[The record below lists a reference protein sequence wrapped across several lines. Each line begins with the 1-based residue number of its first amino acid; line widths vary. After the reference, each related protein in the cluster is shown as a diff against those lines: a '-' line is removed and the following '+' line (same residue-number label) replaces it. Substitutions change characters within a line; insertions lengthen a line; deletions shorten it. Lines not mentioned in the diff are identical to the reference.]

1 MKGKGRKELMYVVYG
16 KVEFFL
22 PYCHSLKEKRKVIN
36 SVVDRVRKRFNISI
50 SEVEYQDLWQRGAL
64 GFAAVAEGENKAFLL
79 AKVVRET
86 VEESS
91 ENLEV
96 LVFESQIIPYHD

>member
-1 MKGKGRKELMYVVYG
+1 MYVVYG

-36 SVVDRVRKRFNISI
+36 GVVDRVRKRFNISI

-64 GFAAVAEGENKAFLL
+64 GFAAVAEGENRACLL
-79 AKVVRET
+79 AAVVRET
-86 VEESS
+86 VEESDD
-91 ENLEV
+91 NLEII
-96 LVFESQIIPYHD
+96 FFDSQVIPYHD